1 MMSKRALAHIGLLL
15 VNLIYGAN
23 YVIAK
28 GLMPNKIGPSGFIF
42 IRVVAAVIVFQIIR
56 MVMKEKF
63 IRDKK
68 DLIRLAF
75 CGLFGVAANQ
85 LLFFNGLSLGSPINA
100 SIIMVSS
107 PILVLV
113 LSAIILKERLT
124 VTKISGVIIGCGA
137 AILFIL
143 TNKAL
148 GRGSNWIGD
157 LMVFFNAMSYGLYL
171 VLVKPM
177 MQKYSPIVVIS
188 MVFLFGSIFVIP
200 IGVSQFVN
208 TPWEIWTSGN
218 FYALAFVVIGV
229 TILTYILNLFS
240 LKYVSPTVTSSYI
253 YMQPVVSSLVAL
265 IGFHYG
271 LSENY
276 ADDFSLRKI
285 ILALCIF
292 LGVYLVSKPNKKA
305 IKTTV

>member
-1 MMSKRALAHIGLLL
+1 MSKKAWAHLGLLL

-28 GLMPNKIGPSGFIF
+28 GLMPQKIGPSGFIF
-42 IRVVAAVIVFQIIR
+42 IRVVVAVIVFQAIR
-56 MVMKEKF
+56 LLMKEKF

-68 DLIRLAF
+68 DLIRLIF

-107 PILVLV
+107 PILVLM

-124 VTKISGVIIGCGA
+124 YTKILGVCIGCAA

-143 TNKAL
+143 TNKTL
-148 GRGSNWIGD
+148 GNGSNWIGD
-157 LMVFFNAMSYGLYL
+157 IMVFLNAMSYGLYL
-171 VLVKPM
+171 VLVKPL
-177 MQKYSPIVVIS
+177 MQKYSPILVIS
-188 MVFLFGSIFVIP
+188 TVFLFGAVWVIP
-200 IGVSQFVN
+200 IGIQQFIN
-208 TPWEIWTSGN
+208 TPWQIWTPGN
-218 FYALAFVVIGV
+218 YYALAYVVFGV
-229 TILTYILNLFS
+229 TVLTYIINLFA
-240 LKYVSPTVTSSYI
+240 LRYVSPTVTSSYI
-253 YMQPVVSSLVAL
+253 YLQPVISSVVA
-265 IGFHYG
+265 IVGFNLA

-276 ADDFSLRKI
+276 SDDFSVRKV

-292 LGVYLVSKPNKKA
+292 LGVYLVSKPAKKQ
-305 IKTTV
+305 IKKPV

>member
-1 MMSKRALAHIGLLL
+1 MSNKVWAHLGLLI

-28 GLMPNKIGPSGFIF
+28 GLMPDKIGPSGFIF
-42 IRVVAAVIVFQIIR
+42 IRVISAVVVFQLVR
-56 MVMKEKF
+56 LAMKQEM

-68 DLIRLAF
+68 DIIRLIF

-85 LLFFNGLSLGSPINA
+85 LMFFNGLSIGSPINA

-124 VTKISGVIIGCGA
+124 TVKIAGVIIGCTA
-137 AILFIL
+137 AVLFIL
-143 TNKAL
+143 TNKSL
-148 GRGSNWIGD
+148 GKGSSWIGD

-171 VLVKPM
+171 VLVKPLM
-177 MQKYSPIVVIS
+177 KKYSPILVIS
-188 MVFLFGSIFVIP
+188 MVFFFGSLFVIP
-200 IGVSQFVN
+200 FGWNQFIDVD
-208 TPWEIWTSGN
+208 WSIWTAGN
-218 FYALAFVVIGV
+218 YYALAFVVIGV
-229 TILTYILNLFS
+229 TVLTYVLNLFA

-253 YMQPVVSSLVAL
+253 YFQPVISSLVA
-265 IGFHYG
+265 IVGFHYG
-271 LSENY
+271 MNENY

-292 LGVYLVSKPNKKA
+292 LGVYLVSRPNKTKL
-305 IKTTV
+305 KETE